1 MSERFT
7 HDSESEGADEA
18 ALPAPAAVER
28 LAANHR
34 EFLNFLEKRLSSRAD
49 AADVLQ
55 DAFVRGVEREH
66 QLRDGESATAWF
78 YRTLRNAVI
87 DRYRR
92 RGSRDRALLA
102 LAEELEHPQAA
113 SPDLENTVCAC
124 VGSLATTLKPE
135 YAEALRRIEIEGES
149 VQGYATALGIQ
160 PNNAAVRVH
169 RARQALR
176 TRVLAACGTCAEHGC
191 MDCSCR
197 ASAET
202 PK

>member
-1 MSERFT
+1 MPERAP
-7 HDSESEGADEA
+7 H
-18 ALPAPAAVER
+18 APAEDQDAPAGPELVER
-28 LAANHR
+28 LVFNHR
-34 EFLNFLEKRLSSRAD
+34 EFLSFLEKRLGSRAD
-49 AADVLQ
+49 AEDVLQ
-55 DAFVRGVEREH
+55 EAFVKGVEHGRE
-66 QLRDGESATAWF
+66 LRDDESATAWF

-92 RGSRDRALLA
+92 QGSRGRALAA
-102 LAEELEHPQAA
+102 LAEELEHAEEPNQDVRNA
-113 SPDLENTVCAC
+113 VCAC

-135 YAEALRRIEIEGES
+135 YAEALRRIEVEGES
-149 VQGYATALGIQ
+149 VQGYAAALGIQ

-202 PK
+202 LK